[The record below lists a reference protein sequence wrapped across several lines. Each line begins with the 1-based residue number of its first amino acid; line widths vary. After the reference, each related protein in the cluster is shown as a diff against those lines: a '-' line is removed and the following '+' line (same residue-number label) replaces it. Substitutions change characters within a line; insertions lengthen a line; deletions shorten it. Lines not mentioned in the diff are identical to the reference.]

1 MAPRVFVHDVWDGQV
16 ANLLRAAVPEWI
28 IITAGPGYT
37 RRRLTDFVR
46 EHTPDVVVIAA
57 PCWHGPHDVLV
68 SRYYAAGIHIPLVY
82 VVNKKLWRLP
92 EDARQLDFL
101 SHLVSVYYFAVNLQ
115 KKRWSERSLQ
125 QLVPDP
131 RRFSTGSSF
140 IYVRHPQLEAVLCL
154 WVYYYEARDL

>member
-1 MAPRVFVHDVWDGQV
+1 MPLKMAPRVFVHDVWDGQV

-92 EDARQLDFL
+92 EDARQLDFFIP
-101 SHLVSVYYFAVNLQ
+101 SC
-115 KKRWSERSLQ
+115 ERVLFSS
-125 QLVPDP
+125 QLTKETLE
-131 RRFSTGSSF
+131 RALAAATGT
-140 IYVRHPQLEAVLCL
+140 
-154 WVYYYEARDL
+154 